1 MLKFLSLSS
10 LLALIAL
17 SFGSFYP
24 GAQAYSSELLKNSE
38 TPLLKTLIQKSLEI
52 EDNIDRGKFLWLIQS
67 EGEDLYDEIS
77 IVTNLPEEED
87 VGEVSNEDDDIL
99 AAEEKSDPSIALEE
113 EAPTPEND
121 GALIYG

>member
-1 MLKFLSLSS
+1 M
-10 LLALIAL
+10 
-17 SFGSFYP
+17 
-24 GAQAYSSELLKNSE
+24 
-38 TPLLKTLIQKSLEI
+38 
-52 EDNIDRGKFLWLIQS
+52 IQS